1 MNPTKNREKLV
12 EKMFETYGFG
22 ACSVSIQAMLT
33 LYAQVCRD
41 DSTIGMLR
49 IDRLLALVCFT
60 YLYQLIH
67 LPVLDLHLH
76 LSSISPSYLY
86 FDSSSPSL
94 LFSSSPSLFL
104 IWLSKCSKYLFFLSI
119 GSDVRCCRWYWWWCN
134 ARSSCLWWICS
145 STSYPKTR
153 RGREVKS

>member
-41 DSTIGMLR
+41 DSTIVMSR
-49 IDRLLALVCFT
+49 IDRLLALVCFN
-60 YLYQLIH
+60 YLYHYIH
-67 LPVLDLHLH
+67 LPILDLYLH
-76 LSSISPSYLY
+76 LSSISPFHHY
-86 FDSSSPSL
+86 FNSSSPSL
-94 LFSSSPSLFL
+94 LFSSPPSLFL
-104 IWLSKCSKYLFFLSI
+104 IWLSKCSKYLFFLFI
-119 GSDVRCCRWYWWWCN
+119 GFDVRCCRWYWWWCN

-145 STSYPKTR
+145 TTSYPKTR